1 MTPGVPPPQ
10 AIDSPLTEADRGEAR
25 KAITAATWL
34 ASMSGRGGLR
44 PATRRSIS
52 AGSTPAAA
60 AWAAMTPGVASVRVS
75 PGWTAVTLTPDGP
88 SSSARFLVI
97 ADTATLRMDPMTDP
111 VLRAARPL
119 TLTIRPQPAAT
130 MPGATA
136 WAHRR

>member
-1 MTPGVPPPQ
+1 MTCGVPPPQ
-10 AIDSPLTEADRGEAR
+10 GIDSPLIETDKGEAR

-34 ASMSGRGGLR
+34 ASMSVRVRLR
-44 PATRRSIS
+44 PAIRRSIS

-60 AWAAMTPGVASVRVS
+60 ACATRTPGVASVRVS
-75 PGWTAVTLTPDGP
+75 PGWTAFTLMPDGP

-97 ADTATLRMDPMTDP
+97 ADTATLRMDPMIDP
-111 VLRAARPL
+111 VLRAASPL
-119 TLTIRPQPAAT
+119 TLMIRPQPAST